1 MSATGR
7 QHRMGKTP
15 ETVIPEML
23 VTNPLRPLLTIAIP
37 TYNRSGFLR
46 QLLDSLG
53 EQVRNEPRVE
63 VIVSDNASTDDT
75 ASLID
80 ERQRLGFRMTYLRN
94 AQNVGP
100 DANFLQCF
108 ESASGKYVWI
118 IGDDDA
124 LLPGSVEHVLEY
136 LCRDEYDLAYVS
148 PIGYAEV
155 ASAQQRRN
163 FRKGVRIYT
172 DPVLFVKRV
181 HIFMTLI
188 SCNIIN
194 KDRVATVA
202 HEPFSKLIDSNLI
215 QLGWTFT
222 ALRAHQKS
230 LYFERPIVSYRTGN
244 TGGYG
249 VCRVFGA
256 TLRQVTEEWLDV
268 PKLNQLILNATLQR
282 FLPYCLM
289 AANQESHGGFQQEDA
304 HALLSSVFRSNFRYW
319 FFDYP
324 IIVLPR
330 VLASLWTQMLR
341 VINRI
346 DRAFGYPLLRL

>member
-1 MSATGR
+1 
-7 QHRMGKTP
+7 MGKTP
-15 ETVIPEML
+15 ETVTPEML
-23 VTNPLRPLLTIAIP
+23 ATNPVRPLLTIAIP

-46 QLLDSLG
+46 QLLDSLV

-80 ERQRLGFRMTYLRN
+80 ERQRLGFRLTYLRN

-108 ESASGKYVWI
+108 DSASGKYVWI
-118 IGDDDA
+118 IGDDDF
-124 LLPGSVEHVLEY
+124 LLPGAVEHVLEY

-148 PIGYAEV
+148 PIGHAEYA
-155 ASAQQRRN
+155 SGKQRRN
-163 FRKGVRIYT
+163 FRKGVRVYT

-202 HEPFSKLIDSNLI
+202 HEPFSKLVNSNLI

-249 VCRVFGA
+249 VCRVFGT
-256 TLRQVTEEWLDV
+256 TLRQVTEEWLDI
-268 PKLNQLILNATLQR
+268 PKLNQLIVNATLQR

-289 AANQESHGGFQQEDA
+289 AANRESHSGFQQEDA
-304 HALLSSVFRSNFRYW
+304 HALLSGVFRSNFRYW

-346 DRAFGYPLLRL
+346 DRAFGYPLLRW